1 MDDQQ
6 IKKLEGY
13 IQTLMKKCGPTGSGI
28 GEVIT
33 ELINNTGPD
42 KLIDPADQ
50 AAISISWCS
59 VAHSFVNAGVPYQAI
74 AVYQQG
80 LNQVFFHQRNSG
92 NRYHKGTILHN
103 TGAAYLA
110 AGDQHTALWFYRL
123 AFLEDVLS
131 RPSDDASIPEAPA
144 AGMLRLFYGIADSVL
159 TKWMEKT
166 GCEKSLNPDD
176 SEQRLKLFYPEI
188 SVVEFACGGVIG
200 PAKREAKYDIPINPI
215 LLDDLD
221 QSLDSGDN
229 NVRGRN
235 LERLTAYL
243 CLTLPGV
250 FIRERLRTHQDEID
264 LIVIQRDSASSYFVE
279 SLGRTF
285 LVECKNTKDPV
296 GGIDIN
302 HLAAK
307 IRLHGCKTGLLVA
320 TNSVSGTRTPG
331 KGLNDGQLILQGWF
345 HQDNISIC
353 VIDRND
359 IRALITGG
367 NNFADLILAKYDE
380 LRFVYTQ
387 KDVE

>member
-1 MDDQQ
+1 MDDQ
-6 IKKLEGY
+6 KKGELREF
-13 IQTLMKKCGPTGSGI
+13 IQRLMEKCGPTGAGI
-28 GEVIT
+28 SEVIT

-42 KLIDPADQ
+42 RLINPADQ
-50 AAISISWCS
+50 TAMSLSWCS
-59 VAHSFVNAGVPYQAI
+59 VAHSFVKARVPYQAI
-74 AVYQQG
+74 AVYQHG
-80 LNQVFFHQRNSG
+80 LNQVFYHQRNSG
-92 NRYHKGTILHN
+92 GRCHKGTILHN
-103 TGAAYLA
+103 TGVAYLA
-110 AGDQHTALWFYRL
+110 AGDLHTALWFYRL

-131 RPSDDASIPEAPA
+131 RPSDDAPIPELPA
-144 AGMLRLFYGIADSVL
+144 AGMLRLFYGIRDPVL
-159 TKWMEKT
+159 TKWMEMT
-166 GCEKSLNPDD
+166 GCEKSLNPSDP
-176 SEQRLKLFYPEI
+176 EQRLKLFYPEM
-188 SVVEFACGGVIG
+188 SVVEFACEGFIG

-215 LLDDLD
+215 LLEDLD
-221 QSLDSGDN
+221 HSLDLGDK

-250 FIRERLRTHQDEID
+250 VIRERLRTYQDEID

-279 SLGRTF
+279 SLGRTV
-285 LVECKNTKDPV
+285 LVECKNTKEPV

-359 IRALITGG
+359 IRALIAGG
-367 NNFADLILAKYDE
+367 SSFAELILLKFDE

-387 KDVE
+387 KEGE

>member
-1 MDDQQ
+1 MNDQQ
-6 IKKLEGY
+6 IKDLQDY
-13 IQTLMKKCGPTGSGI
+13 IQTLMQKCGQTGSGI

-42 KLIDPADQ
+42 KLINPADQ
-50 AAISISWCS
+50 AAISLSWCS
-59 VAHSFVNAGVPYQAI
+59 VAHSFVQAGVPYQAI

-80 LNQVFFHQRNSG
+80 LKQVYFHQRQSG

-131 RPSDDASIPEAPA
+131 RASVDDPIPEAPA
-144 AGMLRLFYGIADSVL
+144 AGMLRLFYGITDSVL
-159 TKWMEKT
+159 NKWMEKT
-166 GCEKSLNPDD
+166 GCENSWNPED

-188 SVVEFACGGVIG
+188 SVVEFACRGLIG
-200 PAKREAKYDIPINPI
+200 PTQREAKYDIPINPI
-215 LLDDLD
+215 LLEDLD
-221 QSLDSGDN
+221 QSLDSDDN
-229 NVRGRN
+229 NVRGCN

-250 FIRERLRTHQDEID
+250 IIRERLKTVQDEID

-285 LVECKNTKDPV
+285 LVECKNTDKPV
-296 GGIDIN
+296 GGVHIN
-302 HLAAK
+302 HFAAK

-331 KGLNDGQLILQGWF
+331 KGLSDGQLILQGWF
-345 HQDNISIC
+345 HQDNIAIC
-353 VIDRND
+353 VINRMD
-359 IRALITGG
+359 IRGLITGG
-367 NNFADLILAKYDE
+367 NSFADLVLSKFDE
-380 LRFVYTQ
+380 LRFAYTQ
-387 KDVE
+387 KNGG

>member
-1 MDDQQ
+1 MNDQQ
-6 IKKLEGY
+6 IEELQQY
-13 IQTLMKKCGPTGSGI
+13 IQKLMEKFGPTGSGI

-42 KLIDPADQ
+42 KIIDPADQ
-50 AAISISWCS
+50 TAISVSWCS
-59 VAHSFVNAGVPYQAI
+59 VAHSFVKAGVPYQAI
-74 AVYQQG
+74 AVYQHG
-80 LNQVFFHQRNSG
+80 LNQVFSHQKQSG

-131 RPSDDASIPEAPA
+131 RPSDDARIPEAPA

-159 TKWMEKT
+159 TKWMAKT

-176 SEQRLKLFYPEI
+176 PEQRLKLFYPEI
-188 SVVEFACGGVIG
+188 SVVEFACEGVLG
-200 PAKREAKYDIPINPI
+200 PAKREAKYDIPINQI
-215 LLDDLD
+215 LLGELD
-221 QSLDSGDN
+221 QSLDSGNN

-250 FIRERLRTHQDEID
+250 IIRERLRTNQDEID
-264 LIVIQRDSASSYFVE
+264 LIVIQRDSASSYFIE

-285 LVECKNTKDPV
+285 LVECKNTRDPV
-296 GGIDIN
+296 GGIHIN

-345 HQDNISIC
+345 HQDSISIC
-353 VIDRND
+353 VIDRSD
-359 IRALITGG
+359 IRKLINGG
-367 NNFADLILAKYDE
+367 NSFADLILAKYDE

-387 KDVE
+387 KDE